1 MDAFDGIQVFL
12 AQPLPQPV
20 REAGYESL
28 ALAWLARVPQ
38 PKRDWLSD

>member
-1 MDAFDGIQVFL
+1 MLSMESKSSWRSQ
-12 AQPLPQPV
+12 LPQPV

-28 ALAWLARVPQ
+28 ALAWLVRVPR